1 MIVGRT
7 ILHTQYLCV
16 ARCARIQ
23 SVRPSVS
30 ASLSQSVS
38 HYTAQ
43 RPRTHPHPRAH
54 AHLVQKICWLQLVA
68 ANDDD
73 DDDVG
78 HLMCCGWWKFA
89 RLPFWPKSSGPGCPK
104 LVVAISHRTGSV
116 CARVCVCFC
125 VSVCMAFNIY
135 SAWNIFIIFFSFRLL
150 QRLTNGFA
158 ACGFSY
164 CSVGCCSCCSWCLVR
179 WLLATLLFSA
189 IWPLTIDQANP
200 WRESAQRFFQRFIYL
215 FRFNA
220 SWLHCVPTT
229 YSSMSMSKSVSIS
242 CSLSLPLYR
251 SRSLAPRFREVV
263 LSHW

>member
-1 MIVGRT
+1 MRLCWWLSDAPYS
-7 ILHTQYLCV
+7 ILST
-16 ARCARIQ
+16 CALHAVPAYSPSVRQ
-23 SVRPSVS
+23 SVPHS
-30 ASLSQSVS
+30 ASQSLYCSTLTHTPTPTCTRPPCAENLLTAAGRSQRRRRRWRWSLDVLRLMKIRQASVL
-38 HYTAQ
+38 AQ
-43 RPRTHPHPRAH
+43 EF
-54 AHLVQKICWLQLVA
+54 W
-68 ANDDD
+68 
-73 DDDVG
+73 
-78 HLMCCGWWKFA
+78 A
-89 RLPFWPKSSGPGCPK
+89 RLPQVGCGHKPPNWQG
-104 LVVAISHRTGSV
+104 VRP
-116 CARVCVCFC
+116 CVC